1 MKRDFSSSGVSQLS
15 DIEWPPSQ
23 PNPSS
28 APALTGAQKRLKD
41 IQDAL
46 AGTAPPLP
54 RGSAIVNSASLNK
67 RPSIESQAAPPSK
80 KARQLPPSWT
90 SGDVLSEP
98 SLGSSVNSSRSGSF
112 RSTGA
117 PASSSS
123 STGPPNPKSKSK
135 IAAVFL
141 SQEQT
146 QILKLVQDGKN
157 VFYTG
162 SAGAHIVFVSSL
174 VANLNRSPVRNR
186 EIRSIARDH
195 QDSSQEIR
203 ENA

>member
-1 MKRDFSSSGVSQLS
+1 MSRKAQSGLRTVKRDFSNSGASQLS

-23 PNPSS
+23 PNPPS
-28 APALTGAQKRLKD
+28 APKLTGAQKRLKD

-54 RGSAIVNSASLNK
+54 RGSAIVDSASLNK
-67 RPSIESQAAPPSK
+67 RPSPESQAAPPLK
-80 KARQLPPSWT
+80 KARQLPPSWK

-98 SLGSSVNSSRSGSF
+98 SLGSS
-112 RSTGA
+112 RSTGV

-123 STGPPNPKSKSK
+123 SCPPNSKSKPK

-162 SAGAHIVFVSSL
+162 SAGAHILFVFFPL
-174 VANLNRSPVRNR
+174 
-186 EIRSIARDH
+186 
-195 QDSSQEIR
+195 SQT
-203 ENA
+203 